1 MKRRIAVVGDT
12 LTSGGYVL
20 PYEQKTGFTFHGHAA
35 ALIGGNAY
43 CETCHSTGTIAK
55 AGGPKRIS
63 YMGAREAA
71 LDRDIVLCKCER
83 HPQII
88 AVHAGNSTVDDEAER
103 YAAAARSTEMN
114 RSDASNAHAYAR
126 PGAAYDE
133 QVAARARHAA
143 LPGYPY
149 VIETADGKCIRGRID
164 GTGHL
169 PRVHTDSDVTY
180 SIHWGE
186 DALIHKDW
194 N

>member
-20 PYEQKTGFTFHGHAA
+20 PYEQKTGFTFHGHEA
-35 ALIGGNAY
+35 ALIGGDAY
-43 CETCHSTGTIAK
+43 CATCKSTGTIAK

-63 YMGAREAA
+63 YMDARETA

-88 AVHAGNSTVDDEAER
+88 AVHAGNSTVDDEAEK
-103 YAAAARSTEMN
+103 YAASAGSTSSGRGE
-114 RSDASNAHAYAR
+114 ASNEHMQS
-126 PGAAYDE
+126 GSAYDE
-133 QVAARARHAA
+133 QVVARARGAA

-149 VIETADGKCIRGRID
+149 VIETADGKCVCGRID
-164 GTGHL
+164 ESGRL
-169 PRVHTDSDVTY
+169 PRVRTDSDATY

-186 DALIHKDW
+186 EALSHKDW